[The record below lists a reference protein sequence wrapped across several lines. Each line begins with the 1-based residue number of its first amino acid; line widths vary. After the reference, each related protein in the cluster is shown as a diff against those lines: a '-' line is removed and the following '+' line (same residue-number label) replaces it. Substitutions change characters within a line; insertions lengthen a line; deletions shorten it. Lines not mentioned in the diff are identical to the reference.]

1 MLPGVPGDPISAM
14 FGGPASFQGGNAGPS
29 RSDGL
34 QEGSHT
40 GAFIV
45 GGAAQSVTGM
55 TAQIVPWIVVGLV
68 AWLTL
73 KSR

>member
-29 RSDGL
+29 RSDGYL
-34 QEGSHT
+34 GGSNT

-55 TAQIVPWIVVGLV
+55 TAQIVPWLVIGVVLWV
-68 AWLTL
+68 VL
-73 KSR
+73 KKR